1 MAALKH
7 LRRALKPVKTIP
19 MNKPVEISTNAQ
31 VKAKKGPTPMMAQYL
46 SIKAEIDHD
55 VILFYRMGDF
65 YEMFFKDAVNAS
77 AALGIAL
84 TKRGKHEGGD
94 IPMCG
99 VPVHASETYLQR
111 LIKAGFRVAVC
122 EQTEN
127 PAESKKRGHKSVVR
141 RAIVRLVTPGTLTED
156 SLLDARKGN
165 TIVCIAA
172 IRTGEMALAWADIS
186 VGSFNVCHVAKER
199 LTAEICALAPRE
211 ILLSETF
218 LADHSDINNFDIE
231 AASLTPLSPSLFNFR
246 SAQARIQ
253 ARYNV
258 DTLDGFGDY
267 TKPEIIAAGVM
278 LDYLELTQAGDKV
291 QLSPPKRRSTSEFM
305 SIDPATRTSL
315 EIDRSLS
322 PVKGVSSGSL
332 LSVIDKTVTGPGAR
346 LLNQYVSR
354 PLLDPARINARL
366 DAVDYFYGHDEIREQ
381 VRAHLKRTHDP
392 ARALSR
398 LMLGRG
404 GPRDLKAIASALR
417 EGEFLNAS
425 FAKQGNNVLP
435 KNLNAALS
443 QLSLARQAELSAIVG
458 DIKKALRDEA
468 PLMARDGGIINEGW
482 SRELDDALKLRM
494 DSRLVIAELQGRYA
508 KLTGVQSL
516 KIKHNNVLGYF
527 IDITPKHG
535 DVLLSGPHKDIF
547 IHRQTLVSGIR
558 FTSPELVELDTKI
571 SGAASKALAIELNIY
586 EQFCTRL
593 QALSKPVRSAAQA
606 LAKIDVMSGLGEWA
620 RADNAVRPVVN
631 SSTKFDIE
639 GGRHPVVAAALT
651 KEGGPAFT
659 VNDCQLDAGGAAG
672 VNRLTL
678 ITGPNMAGKS
688 TYLRQN
694 ALMFILAQSG
704 CFVPARRAEIGI
716 ADALFSRVGASDDLS
731 RGRSTF
737 MTEMIETAAILNQAT
752 PRTFVILDE
761 IGRGTSTFDGLAIA
775 WATTEH
781 LHTVNMCRALFATHY
796 HELTALVDTLGHAG
810 NASLRAKEW
819 EGDLVFLHDV
829 KPGPADKSYGVQVAK
844 LAGLPPA
851 AILRARD
858 VLERLESE
866 ANNNKQGEANIL
878 GGLPLFS
885 APTPPLNAKP
895 SKIDLAVQS
904 LEIDD
909 LSPREALEFL
919 YDLKSLMHK
928 KTNKNAGPT

>member
-1 MAALKH
+1 
-7 LRRALKPVKTIP
+7 
-19 MNKPVEISTNAQ
+19 N
-31 VKAKKGPTPMMAQYL
+31 
-46 SIKAEIDHD
+46 
-55 VILFYRMGDF
+55 
-65 YEMFFKDAVNAS
+65 
-77 AALGIAL
+77 
-84 TKRGKHEGGD
+84 
-94 IPMCG
+94 
-99 VPVHASETYLQR
+99 
-111 LIKAGFRVAVC
+111 
-122 EQTEN
+122 
-127 PAESKKRGHKSVVR
+127 
-141 RAIVRLVTPGTLTED
+141 
-156 SLLDARKGN
+156 
-165 TIVCIAA
+165 
-172 IRTGEMALAWADIS
+172 
-186 VGSFNVCHVAKER
+186 
-199 LTAEICALAPRE
+199 
-211 ILLSETF
+211 
-218 LADHSDINNFDIE
+218 
-231 AASLTPLSPSLFNFR
+231 
-246 SAQARIQ
+246 
-253 ARYNV
+253 
-258 DTLDGFGDY
+258 
-267 TKPEIIAAGVM
+267 
-278 LDYLELTQAGDKV
+278 
-291 QLSPPKRRSTSEFM
+291 
-305 SIDPATRTSL
+305 
-315 EIDRSLS
+315 
-322 PVKGVSSGSL
+322 
-332 LSVIDKTVTGPGAR
+332 
-346 LLNQYVSR
+346 
-354 PLLDPARINARL
+354 
-366 DAVDYFYGHDEIREQ
+366 
-381 VRAHLKRTHDP
+381 
-392 ARALSR
+392 
-398 LMLGRG
+398 
-404 GPRDLKAIASALR
+404 
-417 EGEFLNAS
+417 
-425 FAKQGNNVLP
+425 
-435 KNLNAALS
+435 
-443 QLSLARQAELSAIVG
+443 
-458 DIKKALRDEA
+458 
-468 PLMARDGGIINEGW
+468 
-482 SRELDDALKLRM
+482 
-494 DSRLVIAELQGRYA
+494 
-508 KLTGVQSL
+508 
-516 KIKHNNVLGYF
+516 
-527 IDITPKHG
+527 
-535 DVLLSGPHKDIF
+535 
-547 IHRQTLVSGIR
+547 
-558 FTSPELVELDTKI
+558 
-571 SGAASKALAIELNIY
+571 
-586 EQFCTRL
+586 
-593 QALSKPVRSAAQA
+593 
-606 LAKIDVMSGLGEWA
+606 
-620 RADNAVRPVVN
+620 
-631 SSTKFDIE
+631 
-639 GGRHPVVAAALT
+639 
-651 KEGGPAFT
+651 EGGPAFT